1 MINTLNGN
9 TFAQMII
16 SGANNLYNNKKTVDE
31 LNVFPVPDGDTGTNM
46 SLTTAAMAAELMK
59 KSDMTLTKAAD
70 TMSFAAL
77 RGARGNSGVILSQF
91 FRGISKS
98 LKGKKECNGAELAL
112 ALKDGSDAAYKAV
125 MKPTEGTILTVAR
138 EVAIGAQLAANT
150 EDDIVT
156 VMEKA
161 VERGNKALKK
171 TTQMLPALRQA
182 NVVDAGGQGWM
193 FVLEGALSYLKNGVV
208 IEKAGADEQTAAPV
222 VKSQETIKT
231 EDIKFKYCTE
241 FIVEK
246 KSKGLSVDG
255 FRNAIAPKGDCMLV
269 IDDEEIVKVHIHT
282 NHPGFV
288 LEEAIKLG
296 EMINLKIDNM
306 KHQHKS
312 IIEEAKNDAPVK
324 VQAAKKAEP
333 KPKQKKAPKAKEP
346 VEIKDFGFVAV
357 CMGKGITTILK
368 DLGVDKIIE
377 GGQTMNPSTEDILK
391 AVKRVKAKTIY
402 VFPNNKN
409 IIMAAQQ
416 AAELVEDKKVV
427 VIETKSIPQC
437 ISAMMSF
444 NAKRSADT
452 NTKNMTKAIGKVS
465 SAQITY
471 AVRDTEIDGMTI
483 KKDDILGMVE
493 GKITSVGKDIDDVL
507 NNVISE
513 MTDEDTEFITVYYGK
528 EIKKPQAD
536 RMLRALEAKYESDEI
551 EVSFKKGGQPLY
563 YYIVSVE

>member
-222 VKSQETIKT
+222 AKSQETVKT

-333 KPKQKKAPKAKEP
+333 KPKQKKAPKPKEP

-465 SAQITY
+465 SAQLTY

-536 RMLRALEAKYESDEI
+536 RMLRALETKYESDEI